1 MDHQYVDLLGVF
13 LVSSCL
19 GGERGKTLN
28 GYPGQTAEIAETAEE
43 VKEDMRTG
51 GLRVEAA

>member
-28 GYPGQTAEIAETAEE
+28 GYPSQTAEIAETAEKL
-43 VKEDMRTG
+43 KEAMRTG
-51 GLRVEAA
+51 GLGSEVA